1 MDVDRPPPSPRG
13 RRSAPEDV
21 RPWTPWQILAASV
34 VLGAGACGAVA
45 GFNFVRLGKRQYLI
59 PSVVGAVLFVVVA
72 GLAMFLVPD
81 ELARP
86 VGFLANLAV
95 GLEFMLVQKPFFDGW
110 KAGNWRPKP
119 GDQYRPNGLGKM
131 LLIGLVSLGI
141 EVGGIALLATLGG
154 IW

>member
-1 MDVDRPPPSPRG
+1 
-13 RRSAPEDV
+13 
-21 RPWTPWQILAASV
+21 
-34 VLGAGACGAVA
+34 
-45 GFNFVRLGKRQYLI
+45 
-59 PSVVGAVLFVVVA
+59 
-72 GLAMFLVPD
+72 MFLVPD

-86 VGFLANLAV
+86 VGFLANLAI
-95 GLEFMLVQKPFFDGW
+95 GLGFMLVQKPFFDGW

>member
-1 MDVDRPPPSPRG
+1 
-13 RRSAPEDV
+13 
-21 RPWTPWQILAASV
+21 
-34 VLGAGACGAVA
+34 
-45 GFNFVRLGKRQYLI
+45 
-59 PSVVGAVLFVVVA
+59 
-72 GLAMFLVPD
+72 MFLVPG

>member
-1 MDVDRPPPSPRG
+1 MDVDRPPPSRRG

-45 GFNFVRLGKRQYLI
+45 GFNFVRLGKRQYLL
-59 PSVVGAVLFVVVA
+59 PSVAVGAVLFVVVA
-72 GLAMFLVPD
+72 GLAMFLVPG

-110 KAGNWRPKP
+110 KAGNWRP
-119 GDQYRPNGLGKM
+119 
-131 LLIGLVSLGI
+131 
-141 EVGGIALLATLGG
+141 
-154 IW
+154 